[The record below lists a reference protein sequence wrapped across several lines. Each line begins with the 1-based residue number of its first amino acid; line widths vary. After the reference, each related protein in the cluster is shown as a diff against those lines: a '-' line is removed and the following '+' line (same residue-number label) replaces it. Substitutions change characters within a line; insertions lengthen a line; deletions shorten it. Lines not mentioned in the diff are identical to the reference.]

1 MMLITIAIDYPG
13 MEPQGIKEA
22 LAMDCDRYGRGVR
35 VVEVREVEERQESL
49 FAGGENDG

>member
-22 LAMDCDRYGRGVR
+22 LAMDCERYGRGG
-35 VVEVREVEERQESL
+35 QGC
-49 FAGGENDG
+49 GGERD